1 MPTYDFTCRSC
12 AHRFENWVRRAEDR
26 PSCPACGDAAV
37 ERELSVPTVHS
48 STTRARS
55 MRAAKRRDDRQQ
67 YENMKT
73 RLEYEANHD

>member
-12 AHRFENWVRRAEDR
+12 QARFEDWVRKPEDR
-26 PSCPACGDAAV
+26 PACPECGATSV
-37 ERELSVPTVHS
+37 EREMSVPTVHS

-55 MRAAKRRDDRQQ
+55 MQAAKRRDDRQQ
-67 YENMKT
+67 HEHMKA